1 MQLVNK
7 ILSIF
12 NNKTRLPYE
21 ALGEEEG
28 IRNLVEDFYSIMNN
42 DPKAVNCKNTHPLDN
57 EGMIPKEIQEK
68 LFFFLS
74 GFSGGPQLFMQKI
87 GPPKMRMRHGHVK
100 IGTKEREEWLYC
112 MRKALKKKKLSR
124 KEYNLI
130 FNSFIALA
138 HRIQNSE

>member
-7 ILSIF
+7 IFSIF
-12 NNKTRLPYE
+12 QNKPRLPYE
-21 ALGEEEG
+21 ALGKEAGVKE
-28 IRNLVEDFYSIMNN
+28 LVKDFYMIMNT
-42 DPKAVNCKNTHPLDN
+42 DPKAIHCKQTHPLN
-57 EGMIPKEIQEK
+57 KEGMIPEEIQEK

-74 GFSGGPQLFMQKI
+74 GFSGGPQLFMEKI
-87 GPPKMRMRHGHVK
+87 GPPKMRMRHGHIK
-100 IGTKEREEWLYC
+100 IGTREREEWLYC